1 MSFGQLILY
10 FSDFVDFILIMLNNL
25 IDLYFSFH
33 DKIPTIG
40 ISI

>member
-25 IDLYFSFH
+25 IDLSFCFH
-33 DKIPTIG
+33 DRILAT
-40 ISI
+40 